1 MTGQGLFLP
10 EANDGARTFSSGKN
24 DGARTFSEEKNDGAE
39 TSIHTVF
46 FSGLFVLV
54 ALRVHSF
61 TEQTKLVHYSGY
73 IDNGGLKGHKKGT
86 IADSYPFQFHLGA
99 RGGG

>member
-1 MTGQGLFLP
+1 M
-10 EANDGARTFSSGKN
+10 ES
-24 DGARTFSEEKNDGAE
+24 

-86 IADSYPFQFHLGA
+86 VADSYPFQFHLGA
-99 RGGG
+99 RGEWVDQPNISAQFSPPCTTLSKPRD

>member
-1 MTGQGLFLP
+1 MEL
-10 EANDGARTFSSGKN
+10 
-24 DGARTFSEEKNDGAE
+24 

-99 RGGG
+99 RGGGVVGRSAQHFCTVQSAMHYTIKTTNMTEIKRQKWWR